1 MRKVFQQNLAEVQQ
15 GLVDIAQRVVD
26 AIQNAVSALGDSDVS
41 LADQVI
47 SGDLIIDD
55 LSAQIDDLTLEILLL
70 QAPVANDLRFIVD
83 TMRMSGSLE
92 RMGDLAAHIAQLAR
106 MRFPESAGV
115 QAVREQLLEMGEHA
129 ARQAVRVEALLRTE
143 NPDYIAEIIDSD
155 DAVDA
160 LHKQVLTTLTRP
172 HEDIEM
178 TSSQIVDAT
187 LANRYLE
194 RFSDHAVSIAR
205 RIRHRVE
212 DHREERA

>member
-1 MRKVFQQNLAEVQQ
+1 MRAVFQQNLAEVQQ
-15 GLVDIAQRVVD
+15 GLVETAQRVVS
-26 AIQNAVSALGDSDVS
+26 AIRNGVAAFEDSDVS

-55 LSAQIDDLTLEILLL
+55 LSARIDDLTLQILLL

-83 TMRMSGSLE
+83 TMRMSASLE

-115 QAVREQLLEMGEHA
+115 LAVRDQLLEMGGHA
-129 ARQAVRVEALLRTE
+129 IAQAERTEALLRTGD
-143 NPDYIAEIIDSD
+143 PDIIVDIIEGD

-160 LHKQVLTTLTRP
+160 LHRQVLSTLTRP
-172 HEDIEM
+172 REGVEM

-212 DHREERA
+212 DHSNDV